1 MGIITLFI
9 NKTYLNGLGA
19 EPHMTNNGGARGVA
33 ATRGNAARRTSARG
47 AQCGFAPRKQHGA
60 WAIIVKCPRHRA
72 VSRAL
77 AEEDQGRREP
87 GMTKAGIWK
96 ADWFLGV
103 AVVDTDI
110 SL

>member
-1 MGIITLFI
+1 
-9 NKTYLNGLGA
+9 
-19 EPHMTNNGGARGVA
+19 
-33 ATRGNAARRTSARG
+33 
-47 AQCGFAPRKQHGA
+47 
-60 WAIIVKCPRHRA
+60 
-72 VSRAL
+72 L